1 MNTAIERFVRFHK
14 HLQLT
19 ELYPG
24 RSALEERLGVSNGYI
39 TKTFA
44 KKSAM
49 GSDLLERIIELFPQL
64 NIHWLLT
71 GEGEMLNSDKS
82 SEIEL
87 EANDEII
94 RLHRELEEAYK
105 EIGRLNMELRSAK
118 QNNLISKRG

>member
-1 MNTAIERFVRFHK
+1 MGT
-14 HLQLT
+14 L
-19 ELYPG
+19 
-24 RSALEERLGVSNGYI
+24 ERLKDFHFHLKEQGYGGRNVFEREIGVSEGYLSHM
-39 TKTFA
+39 KR
-44 KKSAM
+44 K
-49 GSDLLERIIELFPQL
+49 GVNSDVLERVAELFPQL

-82 SEIEL
+82 SETEL

-118 QNNLISKRG
+118 QHNLISKRG